1 LAATT
6 AHAKKIEDVI
16 EATTAST
23 SLSET
28 LFSIFVVKL
37 SLLRIAQYFIGYCNL
52 LKL

>member
-1 LAATT
+1 VTTT

-16 EATTAST
+16 EAATASA
-23 SLSET
+23 SLAET

-37 SLLRIAQYFIGYCNL
+37 SLLRIAQYFIGDCNL